1 MKFLEKE
8 EVYRWLRKY
17 NYTVDNNGNPRSN
30 LKLSSERIES
40 DAGKRVCQAKNLLKN
55 FEDKDES
62 LLFYTDWS
70 IWSSG
75 EDMNLF
81 NRLSLSHGEGRP
93 LIAPGSIPRS
103 LLRTFNFEIWKLKC
117 LGACPEDLYL
127 SVLVMYSQKKNF
139 QTFPR
144 L

>member
-8 EVYRWLRKY
+8 EVYSWLRKY

-93 LIAPGSIPRS
+93 LIERPGHVFSKEEFPDFS
-103 LLRTFNFEIWKLKC
+103 SFVV
-117 LGACPEDLYL
+117 LGALFLWDIYVLDTIASHSMKCE
-127 SVLVMYSQKKNF
+127 SVTL
-139 QTFPR
+139 
-144 L
+144 